1 MIEGLFQNTRIPKG
15 GTPLPHPLRAS
26 RKASGKEKGKDEDDF
41 QKIIIFANI
50 KSMI

>member
-1 MIEGLFQNTRIPKG
+1 MIDGLFRNTWIAKG
-15 GTPLPHPLRAS
+15 EALASVPFERA

-41 QKIIIFANI
+41 KKIIIFANI